1 MNGIARTVGLKTN
14 LENAAMNEMI
24 KTGDPVLRIKL
35 PNNVIA
41 LLKTLAKQNKRRH
54 QDEFIKRLAAS
65 FRQNHITESVQAK
78 LIPQLQ
84 KIYQV

>member
-1 MNGIARTVGLKTN
+1 MTINVS
-14 LENAAMNEMI
+14 EMT
-24 KTGDPVLRIKL
+24 KSGDPMLRIKL

-65 FRQNHITESVQAK
+65 FRQNHTTEVLQAK